1 MKTAVIIPCYKVR
14 DQILPVIKGIGNE
27 VDIIVVVDDK
37 CPENSGEF
45 VQQNYTDNR
54 VSVIFNE
61 KNLGVGGAVKNG
73 FEYAKTKGADI
84 FVKLDGD
91 GQMPPRL
98 IKKIIKPILRREADY
113 VKGNRFYNLD
123 FLQKMPAMRIFGNS
137 VLSLINKF
145 VNGYWDIMD
154 PTNGFVAI
162 HKNALSL
169 LPLDKIENRYFFE
182 SDMLFRLSTIRAV
195 VVDLPM
201 IAYYADEKSNLS
213 VSQTVFSFPFK
224 YFNRFLKRI
233 FYNYFLRDFNVAT
246 LELIGGS
253 FALLFGIGM
262 GAFFWIRSVS
272 TGIIA
277 TNGQVT
283 IASLPIIMGFIL
295 LLLALHIDIISVPQK
310 PLINEDFEE

>member
-14 DQILPVIKGIGNE
+14 NQILPVIKEIGNE
-27 VDIIVVVDDK
+27 VDIIIVVDDK

-45 VQQNYTDNR
+45 VQQNCTDNR
-54 VSVIFNE
+54 VTVIFNKE
-61 KNLGVGGAVKNG
+61 NLGVGGAVKSG
-73 FEYAKTKGADI
+73 FKYAKAKGADI

-91 GQMPPRL
+91 GQMPPHL
-98 IKKIIKPILRREADY
+98 IKKIIKPILKREADY
-113 VKGNRFYNLD
+113 VKGNRFYNLE

-154 PTNGFVAI
+154 PTNGFIAI

-195 VVDLPM
+195 VTDVPM
-201 IAYYADEKSNLS
+201 RAYYSNEKSNLS
-213 VSQTVFSFPFK
+213 VSHTAFSFPFK
-224 YFNRFLKRI
+224 YINRFFKRI

-253 FALLFGIGM
+253 IALIFGVGM
-262 GAFFWIRSVS
+262 GAFFWIRSIS

-283 IASLPIIMGFIL
+283 IASLPIIIGFIL
-295 LLLALHIDIISVPQK
+295 LLLALHIDIVSVPKK
-310 PLINEDFEE
+310 PLMNEDFDE